1 MVYVIMKIQNI
12 KNAVE
17 ELKSVLVR
25 QFGNGIKIILFGSA
39 ARGDTESDIDVLV
52 IMPGAVDTEIEE
64 KVISIAYDIE
74 LSLDVV
80 FGIIVHS
87 QEFWSSGLAAAM
99 PFHKN
104 IEREGLVL

>member
-1 MVYVIMKIQNI
+1 MKTQNI

-17 ELKSVLVR
+17 VLKSVLVR

-39 ARGDTESDIDVLV
+39 ARGDCDTESDIDVLV
-52 IMPGAVDTEIEE
+52 IMPGAVDMEIEE

-99 PFHKN
+99 PLHKN